1 MDEDTTTHLRQV
13 IGRLARQLNRSA
25 SDEGLTPSEASVLGI
40 VTGRGPISLS
50 ELARVE
56 GLNPTMLSRVVSNL
70 ERAGLISRIPDPNDL
85 RSAAVSVTRQGRTVQ
100 ATVRTNRAQV
110 VADAAEGLT
119 TEQQKSIAEAL
130 PALQA
135 LVDQLRLRDP

>member
-1 MDEDTTTHLRQV
+1 VDEDTTTHLRQV

>member
-85 RSAAVSVTRQGRTVQ
+85 RSAAVSATRQGRTVQ
-100 ATVRTNRAQV
+100 ATVRANRAQV
-110 VADAAEGLT
+110 VADAADGLT
-119 TEQQKSIAEAL
+119 AEQQKSIAEAL

>member
-13 IGRLARQLNRSA
+13 ITRLARELNKSA
-25 SDEGLTPSEASVLGI
+25 TDEGLTPSEASVLGI
-40 VTGRGPISLS
+40 VASRGPIALS
-50 ELARVE
+50 ELSRVE
-56 GLNPTMLSRVVSNL
+56 GLNPTMLSRVVGNL
-70 ERAGLISRIPDPNDL
+70 ERADLISRTPDPIDL
-85 RSAAVSVTRQGRTVQ
+85 RSAAVGASRHGRKIH
-100 ATVRTNRAQV
+100 ATVRGNRARV
-110 VADAAEGLT
+110 VARAAEGLT